1 MRKKRKVSRVMGW
14 LLSFQLSEPGAG
26 AGTCCVVSMVL
37 LLLLLLLLRA
47 VMRDKL
53 TAWHHWKLSSGTRH

>member
-1 MRKKRKVSRVMGW
+1 MGW

-26 AGTCCVVSMVL
+26 AEACCAVSMVLL